1 MQKKADSKGKETE
14 NVAMERSRGLYIL
27 ALQRVLQAPEELCS
41 TLQDLNINLQQ
52 YMNQHCTHGDQ
63 VQATWLSLLSFLDM
77 ITALSL
83 VNVPDDTN
91 FDDEI
96 EEIKTSGL
104 SIEDLNDVRNWLIE
118 SNPDLGYE
126 LAAYRLQDKRRE
138 YQKAKR
144 EYKHQAFMFNEY
156 TKDYIA
162 KHKENTEEEK

>member
-1 MQKKADSKGKETE
+1 MQKKADNKKEE
-14 NVAMERSRGLYIL
+14 AKNIAIVCGRRFYIL
-27 ALQRVLQAPEELCS
+27 ALQRVLQAPEELRS
-41 TLQDLNINLQQ
+41 TLQDLNMNLQQ
-52 YMNQHCTHGDQ
+52 YMNQHCMSEDQ
-63 VQATWLSLLSFLDM
+63 AQATWLSLLSFLDM
-77 ITALSL
+77 ITAISL

-126 LAAYRLQDKRRE
+126 LAAHRLQEKRIE

-144 EYKHQAFMFNEY
+144 EYKYQAFMFNEY

-162 KHKENTEEEK
+162 KHKENAEEEQ

>member
-1 MQKKADSKGKETE
+1 MNE
-14 NVAMERSRGLYIL
+14 N
-27 ALQRVLQAPEELCS
+27 QA
-41 TLQDLNINLQQ
+41 
-52 YMNQHCTHGDQ
+52 
-63 VQATWLSLLSFLDM
+63 QATWLSLLSFLD
-77 ITALSL
+77 ILTAISL

-126 LAAYRLQDKRRE
+126 LAAHHLQKKRSE

-144 EYKHQAFMFNEY
+144 EYKYQAFMFNEY

-162 KHKENTEEEK
+162 KHKESVKEAK

>member
-1 MQKKADSKGKETE
+1 MQKKADSKGKEAK

-27 ALQRVLQAPEELCS
+27 ALQRVLQAPEELRS
-41 TLQDLNINLQQ
+41 TLQDLNMNLQQ

-83 VNVPDDTN
+83 ANVPDDTN

-104 SIEDLNDVRNWLIE
+104 SIEDLNNVRNWLIE

-126 LAAYRLQDKRRE
+126 VAAHRLQEKRRE

-144 EYKHQAFMFNEY
+144 EYKYQAFVFNEC

-162 KHKENTEEEK
+162 KHKENTEEEE

>member
-1 MQKKADSKGKETE
+1 MQKKADSKGKEAK

-27 ALQRVLQAPEELCS
+27 ALQRVLQAPEELRS

-52 YMNQHCTHGDQ
+52 YMTKHCVRESQ
-63 VQATWLSLLSFLDM
+63 AQATWLSLLSFLDM
-77 ITALSL
+77 ITAISL

-126 LAAYRLQDKRRE
+126 LAAHRLQEKRRE

-144 EYKHQAFMFNEY
+144 EYKYQAFMFNEY

-162 KHKENTEEEK
+162 KHKENTEEKQ

>member
-1 MQKKADSKGKETE
+1 MQKKADNKKEE
-14 NVAMERSRGLYIL
+14 AKNIAIVCGRRFYIL
-27 ALQRVLQAPEELCS
+27 ALQRVLQAPEELRS
-41 TLQDLNINLQQ
+41 TLQDLNMNLQQ
-52 YMNQHCTHGDQ
+52 HMNQHCTHGDQ

-126 LAAYRLQDKRRE
+126 LAAHHLQEKRRE

-144 EYKHQAFMFNEY
+144 EYKYQAFMFNEY

-162 KHKENTEEEK
+162 KHKENTEEE